1 MGSSATLGLPVA
13 AASTLG
19 YIIGGWRLPAAL
31 PGAVGYRYLPALLL
45 IASASVV
52 LAPLGARTAHGM
64 DVSKLKRSFALLL
77 LALAAYM
84 LTQAWRA

>member
-1 MGSSATLGLPVA
+1 MGSSATLGFPVA

-19 YIIGGWRLPAAL
+19 YIIGGWRLAAAL

-64 DVSKLKRSFALLL
+64 DVSKLKRLFALLL